1 MRKTEEIVRR
11 IFAIALLIAAYIVKT
26 QAQTYP
32 VQVNTQI
39 LAPYSPFLTD
49 YTEVGAQR
57 FIVNFRLNDPTLPEY
72 RGKLRLTIE
81 GVGITIRTKQNF
93 IPQQPLILQ
102 GGGIPLILYGED
114 LEEYFNPNNLDFAG
128 LSKNQ
133 YEKGA
138 KLPEGVYRFTVE
150 VLDYNRNT
158 VVSNKGTAIAW
169 IILNDPVLLN
179 LPRNESKAAIL
190 DPTNIAFTWT
200 PRHTGSPNSAF
211 TTEYIFKLVEIWPAS
226 RNPYDAF
233 LSQQPLYETT
243 TTSTQIVYGP
253 AEPALIPGR
262 KYAWQVQAKDT
273 EGRDLFKNEGKS
285 EVYVFQF
292 GDELGK
298 PENLSL
304 QRANPSS
311 LIVRW
316 EQPVAGA
323 DIVTYTV
330 RYRPHGKR
338 NHDNWFIER
347 TADQWKA
354 IPQLQPNTEYE
365 VQVRAEQGA
374 QVSDYGTVKIFKTAI
389 AGAND
394 FVCKSDVSP
403 PAVPTNA
410 IPATKL
416 AINDTIYAAGYEV
429 LVRELTANEGG
440 TYTGSGMMIVPW
452 FQSAKVRM
460 TFKNIRVNEQHW
472 LTAGEIK
479 SVWNADSKFLVKSE
493 KKVDSTN
500 APLNGALPVNI
511 VATETLIEITGAAIA
526 TVTKD
531 EEGNI
536 EVYTTDGEKKVLPKG
551 KSYSIAD
558 EVGNGYVVDEKGNI
572 TKTTAD
578 EARAA
583 AGRGDRNYTIALTF
597 NKGNGKYGFD
607 EKKYEALSSY
617 YQQLEGGQ
625 YIPWKAVTAS
635 QPDAVAATL
644 EGTDIDA
651 DKVRFEVNGAKVLAT
666 NSGSSYTLSVR
677 GGAEGMV
684 EELLALYTPTDTSK
698 DNVLGK
704 LNLVSYDQLTRNLV
718 IVSVNGAAIPGGLSA
733 NILSQ
738 KLTEIYGQAV
748 AAWDVKIEPSIKV
761 SLDETFDDGESGLL
775 TNYTGDMK
783 KVIKAYGK
791 LQDKTYYIFLVT
803 KPKSGTTLGYM
814 PRSKQAGF
822 IFVDKLNS
830 TNVVN
835 TLAHEVGHGAFNLQH
850 TFKEYPSLA
859 QGSTDNLMDYPN
871 GPSLYKY
878 QWDNIHEPQR
888 VVGLF
893 EDDEDA
899 ASIDVAYCY
908 LDPAGKPFKFQKGD
922 GNGSGDVILETTAT
936 RHANGTLLGFRLNG
950 VAYMADMAGGTFNG
964 YKTADNKLYTNAYNA
979 GPIAKV
985 RLVHNAGNCT
995 AALLLVP
1002 YTKVNNTSNSVLS
1015 SLTYTVPADT
1025 KFVSINGCVNSSNG
1039 EIPLNG
1045 DGSSTSSNGVF
1056 VIDYSQGKDGV
1067 SLLSEST
1074 RKDLE
1079 KRVSDINIQ
1088 FEVTGKIY
1096 VLNKDNPKYTELLA
1110 QAQSDNTPGKSIVT
1124 LSRNTDGNIT
1134 VAMQY
1139 SFTAPAWLSDLFPNI
1154 ANSCADEYIGAGL
1167 TALHNSLV
1175 YKTATVDKQIIAEYS
1190 TVIYRGIFGVFYCA
1204 TGEEAVKHSS
1214 DATKFIAGAVHE
1226 LIASVDVAEMAS
1238 GIAQLA
1244 IQVAKSEVDSYA
1256 SYITDLQQT
1265 YTDVKNNT
1273 SIPRDVLLK
1282 RLMPPGLRLQVA
1294 AYNAVVKV
1302 GGYFVKFYVT
1312 DCADMCPYRY
1322 GQVTVM
1328 LVPIVLTAG
1337 EWVVVK
1343 GAALVNS
1350 LKTLKNA
1357 GKVLDK
1363 TEDVARVLTE
1373 AENIGLEIVQ
1383 NESDIINIV
1392 ESGVDDA
1399 GVATEEVIAS
1409 VERAGDEVVITAPER
1424 PLTASQVRRERKNQ
1438 KIQSIRQNCSKCA
1451 DAYKANASIRG
1462 RIVNHVESRRIL
1474 NDQWVASGKSWD
1486 DFIKNYEAHH
1496 ILPKELLE
1504 NSEAMQYYYN
1514 HYTGD
1519 DILKFNDI
1527 DNGIMVEK
1535 YKEGIGGV
1543 HGNHPDYTAK
1553 IGDHLENQFRRYEA
1567 IDGMTPEGI
1576 SNLLHNEIQLVIE
1589 RLRTGIIDNSIH
1601 QEVKIND
1608 LDIESIL

>member
-1 MRKTEEIVRR
+1 MRKTEKIVRR
-11 IFAIALLIAAYIVKT
+11 VVSIVILIIACIART
-26 QAQTYP
+26 HAQTYP
-32 VQVNTQI
+32 VRVNTQI
-39 LAPYSPFLTD
+39 LAPYSPYLTD
-49 YTEVGAQR
+49 YTAVGAQR
-57 FIVNFRLNDPTLPEY
+57 FIVNFRLNDPTLTEY
-72 RGKLRLTIE
+72 RGKLRITIE
-81 GVGITIRTKQNF
+81 GVGITIRTKQSF
-93 IPQQPLILQ
+93 IPQQPLVLT
-102 GGGIPLILYGED
+102 GGGVPLMLYGED

-138 KLPEGVYRFTVE
+138 KLPEGVYRFTIE

-169 IILNDPVLLN
+169 IILNDPALLN
-179 LPRNESKAAIL
+179 LPRNNIKVNIL

-253 AEPALIPGR
+253 AEPVLIPGR

-292 GDELGK
+292 GDVLGM

-304 QRANPSS
+304 QKANTSS

-316 EQPVAGA
+316 EQPLAGTDA
-323 DIVTYTV
+323 VSYTV
-330 RYRPHGKR
+330 RYRPHNKR
-338 NHDNWFIER
+338 SHDEWYTEK
-347 TADQWKA
+347 TTDQWKA
-354 IPQLQPNTEYE
+354 ISQLQPNTEYE
-365 VQVRAEQGA
+365 VQVRAGQGA
-374 QVSDYGTVKIFKTAI
+374 QVSDYSTVKVFKTAI

-403 PAVPTNA
+403 PSVPDNA
-410 IPATKL
+410 IPAPQL
-416 AINDTIYAAGYEV
+416 GLNDTIYAADYEV
-429 LVRELTANEGG
+429 LVREITASEGG

-452 FQSAKVRM
+452 FKFAKVRV
-460 TFKNIRVNEQHW
+460 TFKNIHINEQHW

-479 SVWNADSKFLVKSE
+479 TVWNADSKFLIKSE

-500 APLNGALPVNI
+500 APLTGELPVTI
-511 VATETLIEITGAAIA
+511 VATETLIEIIGAAIA

-536 EVYTTDGEKKVLPKG
+536 EVYTTDGDKKTLPKG

-558 EVGNGYVVDEKGNI
+558 EVGNGYVVDKAGNV
-572 TKTTAD
+572 TKTTAE
-578 EARAA
+578 EARNA

-607 EKKYEALSSY
+607 EKKYEVLSSY
-617 YQQLEGGQ
+617 YQQLPDGH

-651 DKVRFEVNGAKVLAT
+651 DKVRFEMNGSKVPAT
-666 NSGSSYTLSVR
+666 NSGSNYTLSVR

-698 DNVLGK
+698 DNALGK

-718 IVSVNGAAIPGGLSA
+718 IVPVNGATIPGGLSA

-748 AAWDVKIEPSIKV
+748 AAWDVKLEPSIKV
-761 SLDETFDDGESGLL
+761 SLDDTFDDGESGLL

-783 KVIKAYGK
+783 KVIKAYGS

-803 KPKSGTTLGYM
+803 KPKSGVTLGYM

-830 TNVVN
+830 ANVVN
-835 TLAHEVGHGAFNLQH
+835 TLAHEIGHGAFNLQH

-871 GPSLYKY
+871 GLSLYKY
-878 QWDNIHEPQR
+878 QWDNIHDPQK
-888 VVGLF
+888 VLGLF
-893 EDDEDA
+893 EDDRDA
-899 ASIDVAYCY
+899 ASINVAYCY
-908 LDPAGKPFKFQKGD
+908 VDPAGKPFKFQNGD
-922 GNGSGDVILETTAT
+922 GERAGDVILETTT
-936 RHANGTLLGFRLNG
+936 TKHANGTLLGFRLNG
-950 VAYMADMAGGTFNG
+950 IDYMADIAGDIFNG
-964 YKTADNKLYTNAYNA
+964 YKSADNKLYTNAYHA
-979 GPIAKV
+979 EPITKV

-1002 YTKVNNTSNSVLS
+1002 YTKVSNSNNAVLS
-1015 SLTYTVPADT
+1015 SLTYTVPTDT

-1045 DGSSTSSNGVF
+1045 DGGNTSPNGVV

-1067 SLLSEST
+1067 SLLSETSH
-1074 RKDLE
+1074 KDLE
-1079 KRVSDINIQ
+1079 KRVSDINTQ

-1124 LSRNTDGNIT
+1124 LSKNTDGSIT

-1175 YKTATVDKQIIAEYS
+1175 YKTATIDKQIIAEYS

-1204 TGEEAVKHSS
+1204 TNEAAVKNSS

-1238 GIAQLA
+1238 GLMQLA
-1244 IQVAKSEVDSYA
+1244 IQVAKSEADSYA
-1256 SYITDLQQT
+1256 SYITDIRQT
-1265 YTDVKNNT
+1265 YTDVKNNV
-1273 SIPRDVLLK
+1273 SIPRDVLVQ
-1282 RLMPPGLRLQVA
+1282 RLMSPGLRQQVA
-1294 AYNAVVKV
+1294 AYNAVVKI
-1302 GGYFVKFYVT
+1302 GGHFVKFYFT

-1343 GAALVNS
+1343 GGALVNS

-1363 TEDVARVLTE
+1363 TEDVARLLTE
-1373 AENIGLEIVQ
+1373 AENIGLEVVQ
-1383 NESDIINIV
+1383 NESDVINIV

-1399 GVATEEVIAS
+1399 GEATEEVIAS
-1409 VERAGDEVVITAPER
+1409 VERNGDEVEITTTEQ
-1424 PLTASQVRRERKNQ
+1424 PLSSSQVRKEKLEE
-1438 KIQSIRQNCSKCA
+1438 KIRSIRQNCDKCA
-1451 DAYKANASIRG
+1451 NAYKASASIRN
-1462 RIVNHVESRRIL
+1462 RIKNLAESKRIL
-1474 NDQWVASGKSWD
+1474 NDQWIASGKSWA
-1486 DFIKNYEAHH
+1486 DFIKDYEAHH

-1504 NSEAMQYYYN
+1504 NSEAIQHYYN
-1514 HYTGD
+1514 HYNGD

-1543 HGNHPDYTAK
+1543 HGNHPDYTREINSYIKNKYDDYVNDGLSEMLIA
-1553 IGDHLENQFRRYEA
+1553 RR
-1567 IDGMTPEGI
+1567 
-1576 SNLLHNEIQLVIE
+1576 LHA
-1589 RLRTGIIDNSIH
+1589 
-1601 QEVKIND
+1601 D
-1608 LDIESIL
+1608 LN